1 MYQCNGHKMNEGIN
15 LFYSI
20 LRKTKLLIFLIEL
33 KVAVVQGISSG
44 EWCLR
49 SWVRSHP
56 VLALYFFSSSISRE
70 NSGSVNKFRSEAC
83 IYPALIRKIFSR
95 LGPLSSGVIM
105 CMYRNFTVRLVTVW
119 GSSGS
124 LFLPSAARHCFR
136 GCSSCGCCS
145 LEAAA

>member
-1 MYQCNGHKMNEGIN
+1 MYQCNGRKMNEGIN

-20 LRKTKLLIFLIEL
+20 LRKTKLLIFLHVL

-49 SWVRSHP
+49 SWVRTYP
-56 VLALYFFSSSISRE
+56 VLALCFFHAVYRGKIPE
-70 NSGSVNKFRSEAC
+70 VLKNSGVRHVFIPLLYGKYF
-83 IYPALIRKIFSR
+83 

-119 GSSGS
+119 SIACK
-124 LFLPSAARHCFR
+124 FN
-136 GCSSCGCCS
+136 
-145 LEAAA
+145 